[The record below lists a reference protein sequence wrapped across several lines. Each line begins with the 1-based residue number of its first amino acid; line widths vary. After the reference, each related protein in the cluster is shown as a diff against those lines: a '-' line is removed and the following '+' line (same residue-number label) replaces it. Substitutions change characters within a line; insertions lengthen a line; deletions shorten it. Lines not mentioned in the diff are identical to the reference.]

1 MLFLCGRFVFAM
13 QYLRRNL
20 ALLFALCAL
29 VALSRCGRKG
39 SPGGG
44 PMDTTP
50 PVLIRAEP
58 PNNSTQFDA
67 ERIRL
72 YFDEY
77 IRLEDIQNQL
87 IISPPLKNKPV
98 ITPMG
103 GARKYVEIQLKDT
116 LLENTTYTFNFGQ
129 SIVDNNE
136 GNPNNFLTYVFS
148 TGDYLD
154 SLSLSGAVSDAFN
167 LKPDPFISVL
177 LHEIDTAF
185 TDSVIY
191 NKIPYYLTNTLDSA
205 VTFSLNYLK
214 PGTYHL
220 IALKDVGK
228 NNLFDQGVDKIG
240 FVSDTITLPT
250 DEVYVLN
257 LFREIPNYGVLTPSF
272 SASNRVIFGYY
283 GDSPP
288 VISILSQLPDSVK
301 TKLTRELG
309 KDTLNLWITPNAI
322 DSLVFTLRDPHLE
335 TEIDTFSVKP
345 ITKAKDSMMLTWDP
359 RQKLNFTD
367 TVFLKATLPIVQ
379 IDTSKFK
386 MMGQDSLPVT
396 FTPTL
401 DTLTNSVRIDFEKNA
416 DETYLIDVFPG
427 AITDFFGDTNDT
439 LRNRWSTGSPD
450 DYGILR
456 LILEGQAKFPIV
468 VQLIDSKEDI
478 SRSLYMEENATVEF
492 PSLPPGMYRIRLIFD
507 SNKNGRW
514 DTGDYMTKRQPERII
529 YYPGSVEIRANWEQ
543 METFRIQE

>member
-58 PNNSTQFDA
+58 PNNTTQFNA
-67 ERIRL
+67 NRIRL

-77 IRLEDIQNQL
+77 IRLDDIQNQL
-87 IISPPLKNKPV
+87 IISPPLKNKPD

-103 GARKYVEIQLKDT
+103 GARKYVEIILKDT

-154 SLSLSGAVSDAFN
+154 SLSLRGAVADAYN
-167 LKPDPFISVL
+167 LRPDTFISVL

-205 VTFSLNYLK
+205 VTFSLNNLK
-214 PGTYHL
+214 PGNYHL

-228 NNLFDQGVDKIG
+228 NNVFDQGIDKIG
-240 FVSDTITLPT
+240 FVADTITLPT

-257 LFREIPNYGVLTPSF
+257 LFREIPNYGVLPPSF
-272 SASNRVIFGYY
+272 SASNRIVMGYY
-283 GDSPP
+283 GDTPP
-288 VISILSQLPDSVK
+288 VPSLLTPLPDSIE
-301 TKLTRELG
+301 TKLTREPG
-309 KDTLNLWITPNAI
+309 KDSLNLWITPNTI
-322 DSLVFTLRDPHLE
+322 DSLVITLRHPELE
-335 TEIDTFSVKP
+335 TEIDTFTVKP
-345 ITKAKDSMMLTWDP
+345 ISKARDSMLLSWDP
-359 RQKLNFTD
+359 GQNLNFTD
-367 TVFLKATLPIVQ
+367 TVFLRATLPI
-379 IDTSKFK
+379 IRMDSSKFK
-386 MMGQDSLPVT
+386 MMGQDSLPIPI
-396 FTPTL
+396 TPVL
-401 DTLTNSVRIDFEKNA
+401 DTITNSVRIDFEKNP
-416 DETYLIDVFPG
+416 DQTYLIDVLPG
-427 AITDFFGDTNDT
+427 GVTDFFGDTNDT
-439 LRNRWSTGSPD
+439 LRNRWSTGSSD

-456 LILEGQAKFPIV
+456 MLLTGQLEFPIV
-468 VQLIDSKEDI
+468 IQLLDSKDEI
-478 SRSLYMEENATVEF
+478 VRSLFIEQNTQIEF
-492 PSLPPGMYRIRLIFD
+492 PSLRPGQYRIRLIFD
-507 SNKNGRW
+507 RNKNGRW

-529 YYPGSVEIRANWEQ
+529 YYPGSIEIRANWEQ
-543 METFRIQE
+543 METFMVRE

>member
-44 PMDTTP
+44 PVDKTP
-50 PVLIRAEP
+50 PTLVRAEP
-58 PNNSTQFDA
+58 PNNTTRFNAD
-67 ERIRL
+67 RIRL

-77 IRLEDIQNQL
+77 IRLEDVQNQL
-87 IISPPLKNKPV
+87 IVSPPLKNKPV

-154 SLSLSGAVSDAFN
+154 SLSLSGAVSDALN
-167 LKPDPFISVL
+167 LKPESFISVL

-191 NKIPYYLTNTLDSA
+191 TKIPYYLTNTLDSA
-205 VTFSLNYLK
+205 VTFSLNNLK
-214 PGTYHL
+214 PGSYHL

-257 LFREIPNYGVLTPSF
+257 LFREIPNYGVLPPSF
-272 SASNRVIFGYY
+272 SAANHVRFGYY
-283 GDSPP
+283 GNTPP
-288 VISILSQLPDSVK
+288 VITMLSQLPDSVE
-301 TKLTRELG
+301 TKLTKEPG
-309 KDTLNLWITPNAI
+309 KDSLNLWITSNSV
-322 DSLVFTLRDPHLE
+322 DSLVFTLRHPNLE
-335 TEIDTFSVKP
+335 TEIDTFTVKA
-345 ITKAKDSMMLTWDP
+345 ITKARDSMVLSWDP
-359 RQKLNFTD
+359 RQSLNFTD
-367 TVFLKATLPIVQ
+367 TVFLNATLPIAQ

-386 MMGQDSLPVT
+386 LMGQDSLPVR
-396 FTPTL
+396 FTPVL
-401 DTLTNSVRIDFEKNA
+401 DTITNRVRFDFEKNEDA
-416 DETYLIDVFPG
+416 TYLMDVFPG
-427 AITDFFGDTNDT
+427 GVTDFFGDTNDT
-439 LRNRWSTGSPD
+439 LRNRWTTGSTD

-456 LILEGQAKFPIV
+456 VILTGALEFPIV
-468 VQLIDSKEDI
+468 VQLLNNKDEI
-478 SRSLYMEENATVEF
+478 SRSLFVEQNTNVEF
-492 PSLPPGMYRIRLIFD
+492 PSLPPGKYRIRLIFD

-514 DTGDYMTKRQPERII
+514 DTGNYMAKRQPERII
-529 YYPGSVEIRANWEQ
+529 YYPGTVEIRANWEQ